1 MAYSKQV
8 VCALGGVGTWWAIH
22 NLCNSSEVFTSM
34 TQEHKNKMARI
45 VGAIITSIP
54 WSPSSQKLL
63 LSAIIAQECIDI
75 AENIEKD
82 NAFRTAVLF
91 GSHTMFMMYVYFKE
105 NSYMLHP
112 SYIRVANAFTR
123 HADSAYKH
131 PNDAMYYMLR
141 LIQTSVKAGSR
152 FAALSLVIKYISC
165 KMSHTSLPPPDK
177 IVTHITNTT
186 LRTTAYCF
194 ITTNIVSLA
203 HHLRVPLLGSFS
215 ILSLM
220 LIQPKSK
227 WRSYIQFV
235 YMHQVYSVLFAPRR
249 KLS

>member
-1 MAYSKQV
+1 MDYSKQV

-82 NAFRTAVLF
+82 DAFRTAVLF
-91 GSHTMFMMYVYFKE
+91 GSHTMFMMYVYFKN

-112 SYIRVANAFTR
+112 SYIHVANAFTR

-165 KMSHTSLPPPDK
+165 KMSHTALPPLDK
-177 IVTHITNTT
+177 IVTRATDTT

-235 YMHQVYSVLFAPRR
+235 YMHQVYSVLFARRR